1 MNRKH
6 ILCYGDSNTWGY
18 DPLGGGRYDDDARWT
33 ERLARLLGDGF
44 RVIAEGLNGRT
55 TCFEDPINEG
65 LSGLGTLAPILQS
78 HAPLDLLILM
88 LGTNDCKQRFSATP
102 VNIKDGLLRL
112 VQKARGLDV
121 WRSQPRILIV
131 APLIMDRRLYEAPC
145 AGGMGAGCVEK
156 SERLPALY
164 EEMAREQGLDYFD
177 CNPYVT
183 AAEGDYMHFDLAS
196 NAPFAAALA
205 EKVKQ
210 LLAG

>member
-78 HAPLDLLILM
+78 HAPLDLLVFM

-112 VQKARGLDV
+112 VQKAHGLDV

-145 AGGMGAGCVEK
+145 AGGMGEGCVEK
-156 SERLPALY
+156 SERLPALF
-164 EEMAREQGLDYFD
+164 EQMAREQGLAFLD

-183 AAEGDYMHFDLAS
+183 PVPGDYMHFDLAS

-205 EKVKQ
+205 EKVKL